1 MFKRRN
7 FYFLFF
13 IFLIKLCGELDKI
26 TDQDERIKTHLNRR
40 ERINKLIKNNV
51 GVLEDSLNKIEEL
64 NMHNK
69 SAKRSQHK

>member
-1 MFKRRN
+1 
-7 FYFLFF
+7 
-13 IFLIKLCGELDKI
+13 LCGELDKI